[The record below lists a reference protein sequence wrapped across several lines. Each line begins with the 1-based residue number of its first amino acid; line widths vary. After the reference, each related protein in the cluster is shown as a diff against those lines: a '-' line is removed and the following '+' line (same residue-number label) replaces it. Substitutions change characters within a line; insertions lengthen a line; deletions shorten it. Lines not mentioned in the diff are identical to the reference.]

1 MKLYYSHNSPYARRP
16 RMALHEAGLLD
27 RVEEV
32 DLTPRAE
39 NDAVLFANGP
49 GGKVPALMTD
59 TGAFVVESIL
69 ICRYLDDLSGGK
81 LTPSDPA
88 ARDAALQIEGM
99 ASVLMDT
106 LYFRT
111 HEGRRDEAQKSA
123 AIKEK
128 DAKVANA
135 AYDALDEAA
144 KDFGDAIN
152 LGTISTVA
160 ALGYADWRHA
170 GDNWRGG
177 RAALAGW
184 FEIIM
189 ERPAM
194 ALTKPVY

>member
-1 MKLYYSHNSPYARRP
+1 MKFYFSHNSPYARRP
-16 RMALHEAGLLD
+16 RLALHEAGLQD
-27 RVEEV
+27 QVEEV
-32 DLTPRAE
+32 DLTPRAD

-59 TGAFVVESIL
+59 TGAFIVESIL

-81 LTPSDPA
+81 LTPADPA
-88 ARDAALQIEGM
+88 ARDKALQIEGM

-111 HEGRRDEAQKSA
+111 HENRRDA
-123 AIKEK
+123 ALQSTAIQEK
-128 DAKVANA
+128 DAKVAHA
-135 AYDALDEAA
+135 AYDAFNEAA
-144 KDFGDAIN
+144 KDFDDAIH

-170 GDNWRGG
+170 GDNWRDG
-177 RAALAGW
+177 RSALADW
-184 FEIIM
+184 FERIS

-194 ALTKPVY
+194 KLTAPIF